1 MTDELDLNGLEYRI
15 RNQPAGD
22 PVRLTVGG
30 LRALIAAA
38 KEAEELREELSIW
51 KSVFPD
57 IAPESVQPDRSKLE
71 ADLASLRALL
81 VRAGED
87 VKCKIAEAE
96 EQCARHAP
104 MGGINYLSWF
114 GRLVGLK
121 YALAAIT
128 RATQTD
134 TTDTETGK

>member
-81 VRAGED
+81 VRAGEAAQAIHMNLAPGNRTFD
-87 VKCKIAEAE
+87 ELIRDAMLADDM
-96 EQCARHAP
+96 ARV
-104 MGGINYLSWF
+104 IL
-114 GRLVGLK
+114 
-121 YALAAIT
+121 ALIPKGPT
-128 RATQTD
+128 ND
-134 TTDTETGK
+134 